1 MIRRLNV
8 YGFYLGIVSS
18 LLPLLAYLAAW
29 YARLLR
35 PIGPLYFD
43 PAIPMQFAVLTTI
56 VWIVMAQHYGVLSAG
71 KLLSCRP
78 GARSAVMACL
88 ATYSAVFAALFIY
101 RNTTY
106 LRSLVPLSA
115 VILFLL
121 TIAAQAAFRSVAFVR
136 LRRHKLRIAVI
147 GVDRFARRTGARLQR
162 ASGKGCEIV
171 AHVAVSNEPVEVR
184 GRICTLE
191 EVAQLKRQGAVDD
204 VVIAISPALYS
215 QVPQLVTRLESLCLP
230 ARAVFEIGNIPV
242 REKLSHLGSVNIVDL
257 GTSPADKIE
266 YIVMKRAFDILFSIF
281 AMVVTA
287 PLTILTGA
295 AIKLSSPGPV
305 LFVQSRVGLQGRVF
319 PMYKF
324 RTMRVAA
331 AAHSD
336 TTWTTQNDSR
346 RTWIGTLLRR
356 SSLDE
361 LPQFFNVL
369 KGDMSVV
376 GPRPERPHFAQ
387 KFLSE
392 IEQYD
397 SRHRLKVG
405 ITGWAQVNGLRGD
418 TSIRSRL
425 EYDLYYIRNWSLL
438 LDLQIVV
445 RTITAGMFARNA
457 Y

>member
-1 MIRRLNV
+1 MIRRLNL

-18 LLPLLAYLAAW
+18 LLPLLAYLASW

-35 PIGPLYFD
+35 PIGAPYFD
-43 PAIPMQFAVLTTI
+43 PAIHLQFAVLTTI
-56 VWIVMAQHYGVLSAG
+56 VWIVMAQHYGVLSAA

-88 ATYSAVFAALFIY
+88 ATYSAVLAVLFIQ
-101 RNTTY
+101 RNPTY
-106 LRSLVPLSA
+106 SRSVVLLSA
-115 VILFLL
+115 AILFLL
-121 TIAAQAAFRSVAFVR
+121 AIATQAAFRSVAFVR
-136 LRRHKLRIAVI
+136 LRHHKLRIAVI
-147 GVDRFARRTGARLQR
+147 GVDRFARRTGARLQS

-171 AHVAVSNEPVEVR
+171 AHVALSNEPVEVR

-215 QVPQLVTRLESLCLP
+215 QVPQLVTKLESLCLP
-230 ARAVFEIGNIPV
+230 TRVVFEISNLPV
-242 REKLSHLGSVNIVDL
+242 REKLSHLGNVNIVDL
-257 GTSPADKIE
+257 GMSPADKIE
-266 YIVMKRAFDILFSIF
+266 YIVLKRAFDIVFSLCAI
-281 AMVVTA
+281 MVIA
-287 PLTILTGA
+287 PLMILIAA

-305 LFVQSRVGLQGRVF
+305 FFVQSRVGLQGKVF

-331 AAHSD
+331 AAQSD
-336 TTWTTQNDSR
+336 TIWTTQNDSR

-361 LPQFFNVL
+361 LPQFFNVV

-376 GPRPERPHFAQ
+376 GPRPERPHFVQ

-397 SRHRLKVG
+397 TRHQLKVG

-418 TSIRSRL
+418 TSIRTRL

-438 LDLQIVV
+438 LDLQIVL
-445 RTITAGMFARNA
+445 RTITTGMFARSA